1 MLVNIF
7 QKKILFFAQLKKKV
21 QQYMFQRQKDSRIFM
36 ILEFLEFFVIKGL
49 QTLIFFPKLE
59 FLVEVL
65 EFFLSRKVL
74 IKISISV

>member
-1 MLVNIF
+1 
-7 QKKILFFAQLKKKV
+7 
-21 QQYMFQRQKDSRIFM
+21 MFQRQKDSRIFM

>member
-1 MLVNIF
+1 LVF